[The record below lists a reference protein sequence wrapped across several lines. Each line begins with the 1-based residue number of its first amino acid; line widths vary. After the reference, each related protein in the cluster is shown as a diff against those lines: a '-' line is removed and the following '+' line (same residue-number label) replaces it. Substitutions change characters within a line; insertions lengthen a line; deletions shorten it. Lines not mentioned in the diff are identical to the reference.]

1 MQGIRLFHDAEIHP
15 PIFAAQTG
23 DALQFR
29 TGQADGTYLSFVTKL
44 PPETAALIR
53 VGVYL
58 TTRIDIS
65 AAPPRPAYVRAYFTN
80 AGGSAELNDLV
91 VLKDGRRT
99 VRFNL
104 DGLRIP
110 LDLPTAVWVHV
121 ILADSAETVLEL
133 VNLTLS
139 IEEQ

>member
-1 MQGIRLFHDAEIHP
+1 MQGIRLFHDAEMHP
-15 PIFAAQTG
+15 PIFAARIG
-23 DALQFR
+23 DTLQFR
-29 TGQADGTYLSFVTKL
+29 TGQTDGTYLSFVTEL
-44 PPETAALIR
+44 PPEMAALIR

-58 TTRIDIS
+58 TTQIDIS

-110 LDLPTAVWVHV
+110 LDLPTEVWVHV

>member
-1 MQGIRLFHDAEIHP
+1 MQGIRLFHDAEMHP
-15 PIFAAQTG
+15 PIFAARIG
-23 DALQFR
+23 DTLQFR
-29 TGQADGTYLSFVTKL
+29 TGQTDGTYLSFVTEL

-58 TTRIDIS
+58 TTQIEIS
-65 AAPPRPAYVRAYFTN
+65 ADPPRPAYVRAYFTN

-110 LDLPTAVWVHV
+110 LDLPTEVWVHV
-121 ILADSAETVLEL
+121 IVAEPGNNDLAFSALDVS
-133 VNLTLS
+133 V
-139 IEEQ
+139 EEQ